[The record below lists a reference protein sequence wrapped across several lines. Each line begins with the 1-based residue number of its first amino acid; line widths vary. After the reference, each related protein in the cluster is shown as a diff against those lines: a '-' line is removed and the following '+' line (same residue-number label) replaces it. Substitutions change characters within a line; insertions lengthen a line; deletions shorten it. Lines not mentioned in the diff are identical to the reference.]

1 MEIGSEFWQYDG
13 ELLSDNTKFWNIGK
27 DREFLLSGRTAIYFV
42 LQEILKKQKVE
53 KVYLPSYSC
62 HSMAQPF
69 LESDIKVEY
78 YDVAF
83 EDSLKYNIDTEK
95 DCDIFFAM
103 NYFGYTATNMENY
116 IKKFKDRGI
125 TVIEDITHSIL
136 SEKKYSVYSDYLVGS
151 LRKWF
156 PIASGGIAIS
166 MEKDFKIQEC
176 IETNQNLIISKK
188 TAMSQ
193 KKDYI
198 ENIDTSIKQNF
209 LNEFSKSNEILSEDY
224 KNYRIDENSYK
235 ILMGLDIEKIQNS
248 RRENA
253 KIIYEKL
260 KDIKEIRFLV
270 NNLLNEDC
278 PLFVPIILQENLR
291 NNLRK
296 ILIENQV
303 YCPIHWP
310 LDQNLNNIFNKELSL
325 ICDQRY
331 TKKEIEEYLKII
343 VNFFS

>member
-1 MEIGSEFWQYDG
+1 
-13 ELLSDNTKFWNIGK
+13 
-27 DREFLLSGRTAIYFV
+27 
-42 LQEILKKQKVE
+42 
-53 KVYLPSYSC
+53 
-62 HSMAQPF
+62 MAQPF

-176 IETNQNLIISKK
+176 IETNQNLITSKR

-343 VNFFS
+343 VNFFI

>member
-27 DREFLLSGRTAIYFV
+27 DRKFLLSGRTAIYFV

-166 MEKDFKIQEC
+166 MEKDFNYYQQPFMDFNI
-176 IETNQNLIISKK
+176 NNSNLD
-188 TAMSQ
+188 MNDLY
-193 KKDYI
+193 KDPMFNPIMQY
-198 ENIDTSIKQNF
+198 EQA
-209 LNEFSKSNEILSEDY
+209 FSYYRYLSMQMDY
-224 KNYRIDENSYK
+224 KIKCKE
-235 ILMGLDIEKIQNS
+235 
-248 RRENA
+248 
-253 KIIYEKL
+253 YEKL
-260 KDIKEIRFLV
+260 CST
-270 NNLLNEDC
+270 NNNDKR
-278 PLFVPIILQENLR
+278 ENR
-291 NNLRK
+291 N
-296 ILIENQV
+296 
-303 YCPIHWP
+303 
-310 LDQNLNNIFNKELSL
+310 
-325 ICDQRY
+325 
-331 TKKEIEEYLKII
+331 
-343 VNFFS
+343 

>member
-13 ELLSDNTKFWNIGK
+13 ELFSDNTKFWNIGK
-27 DREFLLSGRTAIYFV
+27 DRKFLLSGRTAIYFV
-42 LQEILKKQKVE
+42 LQEILKNQKVE

-69 LESDIKVEY
+69 LESNIKVEY

-103 NYFGYTATNMENY
+103 NYFGYTATNMEKY

-156 PIASGGIAIS
+156 PIASGGIAVS
-166 MEKDFKIQEC
+166 MKKDFKIQEC
-176 IETNQNLIISKK
+176 IETNKNLIISKS

-235 ILMGLDIEKIQNS
+235 ILMGIDIEKIQNS

-296 ILIENQV
+296 ILIEKQV

-310 LDQNLNNIFNKELSL
+310 LDKELNNIFNKELSL

-343 VNFFS
+343 VNFFI